1 MGIYSN
7 NMGNALGAI
16 QAGINAANARAKAQG
31 DYYRSL
37 GQIWG
42 KVPGEIASY
51 VGRGYDAYQAQQESP
66 EARLQALEAER
77 NEAIYNQQVAQ
88 RRRVNDYLMSN
99 HEEIPTFSN
108 PRESGRFV
116 IDGPSLAETYAN
128 AMREYRPNDN
138 GYNAY
143 KNTFRGGVY
152 PEIED
157 YYRRGI

>member
-66 EARLQALEAER
+66 EARLEALEAER

-88 RRRVNDYLMSN
+88 RQRVGEYLMSGRTN
-99 HEEIPTFSN
+99 PAYYDGRGFSVAQDATNSMDGYKPTLDM
-108 PRESGRFV
+108 E
-116 IDGPSLAETYAN
+116 DYAQYLRN
-128 AMREYRPNDN
+128 SM
-138 GYNAY
+138 
-143 KNTFRGGVY
+143 GGVY
-152 PEIED
+152 
-157 YYRRGI
+157 RR